1 MALPAPWTGT
11 FINQL
16 LRFCIM
22 LVIYVAYIT
31 TSRHAFRFFLIRIE
45 NGNSAGDPPTTPK
58 SRRAFAGIL
67 GGISPRPKR
76 KTESDGNLENIRF
89 E

>member
-1 MALPAPWTGT
+1 MLLNFF
-11 FINQL
+11 FI
-16 LRFCIM
+16 R
-22 LVIYVAYIT
+22 T
-31 TSRHAFRFFLIRIE
+31 E
-45 NGNSAGDPPTTPK
+45 NGNSVGDNPTTPK

-76 KTESDGNLENIRF
+76 KTELDGNLDKIRF

>member
-1 MALPAPWTGT
+1 MLLDFF
-11 FINQL
+11 FI
-16 LRFCIM
+16 R
-22 LVIYVAYIT
+22 T
-31 TSRHAFRFFLIRIE
+31 E
-45 NGNSAGDPPTTPK
+45 NGNSAGDPPATPK

-76 KTESDGNLENIRF
+76 KTEADGNLDKIRF